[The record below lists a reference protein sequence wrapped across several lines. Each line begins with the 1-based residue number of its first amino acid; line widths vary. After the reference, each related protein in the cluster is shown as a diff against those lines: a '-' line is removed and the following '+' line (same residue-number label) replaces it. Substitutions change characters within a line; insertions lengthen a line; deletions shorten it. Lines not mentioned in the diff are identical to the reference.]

1 MSSVILFF
9 YTFSKKRRT
18 SKKKKINKIAKE
30 VKVVPSSASPLLESY
45 QVLGITLRVV
55 KYDEDP
61 WVGHLIHHAV
71 IVSVGSFGV
80 LYGGTMMSLLP
91 TV

>member
-9 YTFSKKRRT
+9 YTFSITRRT
-18 SKKKKINKIAKE
+18 SKKKINKIAKE
-30 VKVVPSSASPLLESY
+30 GEVVPSSASPLLESY

-61 WVGHLIHHAV
+61 WVGHLIHDAV

-80 LYGGTMMSLLP
+80 LDGGTMMSLLP

>member
-1 MSSVILFF
+1 MSSVILFS
-9 YTFSKKRRT
+9 TLSPK
-18 SKKKKINKIAKE
+18 SVEQAKKKKINKIAKE

>member
-30 VKVVPSSASPLLESY
+30 VKVVPSSASP
-45 QVLGITLRVV
+45 
-55 KYDEDP
+55 D
-61 WVGHLIHHAV
+61 
-71 IVSVGSFGV
+71 
-80 LYGGTMMSLLP
+80 GGTMMSLLP